1 MTSQLL
7 LHRWLQ
13 KKSFIFFLLPYI
25 LTIES
30 ILFWF
35 FFVSPAALAAQL
47 QHVAA
52 VLCLMLLQALRC
64 SPEQIFNLNPSRS
77 RAMASQ
83 LGGDVAG
90 ACSSE
95 TS

>member
-1 MTSQLL
+1 M
-7 LHRWLQ
+7 
-13 KKSFIFFLLPYI
+13 
-25 LTIES
+25 
-30 ILFWF
+30 
-35 FFVSPAALAAQL
+35 AQL

-52 VLCLMLLQALRC
+52 VLCRTLLQALRC
-64 SPEQIFNLNPSRS
+64 SPEQIFNLNPSWS